1 MFKVMIYTLTAFAI
15 VGCSDRWEG
24 FVYPNRSDLTNHR
37 NLGIFESLEM
47 CRSASRGFLSEI
59 NALDSGDYE
68 CGKNCQVSNF
78 SSAIKVCEETLR

>member
-1 MFKVMIYTLTAFAI
+1 
-15 VGCSDRWEG
+15 
-24 FVYPNRSDLTNHR
+24 
-37 NLGIFESLEM
+37 M